1 MKTFIKKLLNRETIV
16 YVIFGV
22 LTTAVNYI
30 SYWFLRSKLEIPF
43 LIANTIAWII
53 SVLFAFI
60 TNKLVVFESKSFN
73 IKLLLFE
80 FVSFVGAR
88 ILSFLFEEAFLAITT
103 HFKINEYLSK
113 AIAGIIVIIINY
125 FLSKFFIFKKKN
137 NISEADDGKN

>member
-1 MKTFIKKLLNRETIV
+1 MKTFIKKFLNRETIV

-60 TNKLVVFESKSFN
+60 TNKLVVFESKSFK

-103 HFKINEYLSK
+103 HFKVNEYLSK

-125 FLSKFFIFKKKN
+125 FLSKFFIFKNKN
-137 NISEADDGKN
+137 NTSEADDGKN

>member
-1 MKTFIKKLLNRETIV
+1 MKTLIKKFLNRETII
-16 YVIFGV
+16 YTIFGV

-30 SYWFLRSKLEIPF
+30 SYWLLRSRLGIPF

-60 TNKLVVFESKSFN
+60 TNKLVVFESRSF
-73 IKLLLFE
+73 KFRLLLFE
-80 FVSFVGAR
+80 LVSFVGAR
-88 ILSFLFEEAFLAITT
+88 ILSFLFEEGFLAVTT
-103 HFKINEYLSK
+103 HFNVNEYLSK

-137 NISEADDGKN
+137 NSSEVYNGKE

>member
-1 MKTFIKKLLNRETIV
+1 MKTLISKFLNRETIV

-30 SYWFLRSKLEIPF
+30 SYWFFRSKLGISF

-60 TNKLVVFESKSFN
+60 TNKLVVFESKSF
-73 IKLLLFE
+73 KLKTLLFE

-88 ILSFLFEEAFLAITT
+88 VLSFLFEEGFLAVTT
-103 HFKINEYLSK
+103 HFNINEYLSK

-125 FLSKFFIFKKKN
+125 FLSKFFIFKKKSN
-137 NISEADDGKN
+137 SLEEKDGEK